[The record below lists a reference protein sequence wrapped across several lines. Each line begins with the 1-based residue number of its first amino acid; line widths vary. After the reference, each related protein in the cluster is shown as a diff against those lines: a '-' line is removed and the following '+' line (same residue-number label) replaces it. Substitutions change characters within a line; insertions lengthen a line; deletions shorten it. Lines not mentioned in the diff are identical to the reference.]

1 MKDFD
6 DIFKQRLEDYEMK
19 LPSSDRDDFLNRK
32 ATRERYARR
41 RRTYLSI
48 AVGLPAVAAIIMA
61 LVFTISLLSK
71 QDDVPVDNTQIPA
84 VQEQV
89 NPAQSNEGIAEDDAD
104 ILDCTDGVVE
114 YVTLDLDG
122 DDDWGKPMESAQKS
136 QAPGEE
142 DVYMV
147 VEESP
152 EFPGGTNALMGYL
165 RDNMVIPDSCWEN
178 NIQGRVLVTFI
189 VEKDGSITKPVVVK
203 SVNHLLDA
211 EALRL
216 VSAMPKW
223 KPGRQ
228 NGQAQRVKFTIPINF
243 RLDYYKNR
251 TKATATESAVEDIM
265 ASTKDKTF

>member
-6 DIFKQRLEDYEMK
+6 DIFKQRLEGYEMK
-19 LPSSDRDDFLNRK
+19 LPDTDRDAFLNRQ
-32 ATRERYARR
+32 ATRERFARR

-61 LVFTISLLSK
+61 LVFTISLFSK
-71 QDDVPVDNTQIPA
+71 QDDVPVNNTQTPA

-89 NPAQSNEGIAEDDAD
+89 IPAQGNEGIAEDDAD
-104 ILDCTDGVVE
+104 IMICIDGDDHW
-114 YVTLDLDG
+114 VTLDG
-122 DDDWGKPMESAQKS
+122 DDDWGKPMETAQKS
-136 QAPGEE
+136 ESPGEE

-165 RDNMVIPDSCWEN
+165 RDNMVIPDSCREN

-203 SVNHLLDA
+203 SVNPLLDA

-243 RLDYYKNR
+243 RLDYYKNQ

>member
-6 DIFKQRLEDYEMK
+6 DIFKQRLEGYEMK
-19 LPSSDRDDFLNRK
+19 LPSSDRDAFLNRK

-48 AVGLPAVAAIIMA
+48 AVGLPAVAAIIMV

-71 QDDVPVDNTQIPA
+71 QDDVPVNNTQTPA

-89 NPAQSNEGIAEDDAD
+89 IPVQGNEGIAEDEAD
-104 ILDCTDGVVE
+104 IMICI
-114 YVTLDLDG
+114 DG
-122 DDDWGKPMESAQKS
+122 DDDWGKPMETAQKS
-136 QAPGEE
+136 ESPGEE

-165 RDNMVIPDSCWEN
+165 RDNMVIPDSCREN

>member
-6 DIFKQRLEDYEMK
+6 DIFKQRLEGYEMK

-41 RRTYLSI
+41 RRNFLGL
-48 AVGLPAVAAIIMA
+48 AVGIPAAAAI
-61 LVFTISLLSK
+61 LCTILMSINLLSSNNRNTPDIPE
-71 QDDVPVDNTQIPA
+71 QTECSDDSTLY
-84 VQEQV
+84 
-89 NPAQSNEGIAEDDAD
+89 DDAD
-104 ILDCTDGVVE
+104 ILICI
-114 YVTLDLDG
+114 DG
-122 DDDWGKPMESAQKS
+122 DDDWGKPMETSVLS

-142 DVYMV
+142 DVFMV

-152 EFPGGTNALMGYL
+152 EFPGGINALMGYL
-165 RDNMVIPDSCWEN
+165 RDNMVVPDSCREN

-203 SVNHLLDA
+203 SVHPILDA

-223 KPGRQ
+223 KPGRHK
-228 NGQAQRVKFTIPINF
+228 GEAQRVKYTIPVNF
-243 RLDYYKNR
+243 RIEYYKNLP
-251 TKATATESAVEDIM
+251 TPVTDAAIGEDIM
-265 ASTKDKTF
+265 SSTKDKTF

>member
-6 DIFKQRLEDYEMK
+6 DIFKQRLEGYEMK
-19 LPSSDRDDFLNRK
+19 LPSSDRDAFLNRK

-48 AVGLPAVAAIIMA
+48 AVGLPAVAAIIMV

-71 QDDVPVDNTQIPA
+71 QDDVPVNNTQTPA

-89 NPAQSNEGIAEDDAD
+89 IPVQGNEGIAEDDAD
-104 ILDCTDGVVE
+104 IMICI
-114 YVTLDLDG
+114 DG
-122 DDDWGKPMESAQKS
+122 DDDWGKPMETAQKS
-136 QAPGEE
+136 ESPGEE

-165 RDNMVIPDSCWEN
+165 RDNMVIPDSCREN

-203 SVNHLLDA
+203 NVNHLLDA

-228 NGQAQRVKFTIPINF
+228 NGHAQRVKFTIPINF

>member
-6 DIFKQRLEDYEMK
+6 DIFKQRLEGYEMK
-19 LPSSDRDDFLNRK
+19 LPDTDRDAFLNRQ
-32 ATRERYARR
+32 ATRERFARR

-61 LVFTISLLSK
+61 LVFTISLFSK
-71 QDDVPVDNTQIPA
+71 QDDVPVNNTQTPA

-89 NPAQSNEGIAEDDAD
+89 IPAQGNEGIAEDDAD
-104 ILDCTDGVVE
+104 IMICIDGDDHW
-114 YVTLDLDG
+114 VTLDG
-122 DDDWGKPMESAQKS
+122 DDDWGKPMETSVLS
-136 QAPGEE
+136 QSPGEE
-142 DVYMV
+142 DVFLV

-165 RDNMVIPDSCWEN
+165 RDNMVIPDSCREN
-178 NIQGRVLVTFI
+178 IIQGRVLVTFI

>member
-6 DIFKQRLEDYEMK
+6 DIFKQRLEGYEMK
-19 LPSSDRDDFLNRK
+19 LPSSDRDAFLNRK

-41 RRTYLSI
+41 RRTYPSI
-48 AVGLPAVAAIIMA
+48 AVGLPAVAAIIMV

-71 QDDVPVDNTQIPA
+71 QDDVPVNNTQTPA

-89 NPAQSNEGIAEDDAD
+89 IPVQGNEGIAEDEAD
-104 ILDCTDGVVE
+104 IMICI
-114 YVTLDLDG
+114 DG
-122 DDDWGKPMESAQKS
+122 DDDWGKPMETAQKS
-136 QAPGEE
+136 ESPGEE

-165 RDNMVIPDSCWEN
+165 RDNMVIPDSCREN

>member
-6 DIFKQRLEDYEMK
+6 DIFKQRLEGYEMK
-19 LPSSDRDDFLNRK
+19 LPDTDRDAFLNRQ
-32 ATRERYARR
+32 ATRERFARR

-48 AVGLPAVAAIIMA
+48 AVGLPAVAAIVMA
-61 LVFTISLLSK
+61 LVFTISLFSK
-71 QDDVPVDNTQIPA
+71 QADVPVNNTQTPA

-89 NPAQSNEGIAEDDAD
+89 IPAQGNEGIAEDDAD
-104 ILDCTDGVVE
+104 IMICIDGDDHW
-114 YVTLDLDG
+114 VTLDG
-122 DDDWGKPMESAQKS
+122 DDDWGKPMETSVLS
-136 QAPGEE
+136 QSPGEE
-142 DVYMV
+142 DVFLV

-165 RDNMVIPDSCWEN
+165 RDNMVVPDSCREN

-251 TKATATESAVEDIM
+251 TKATATESAIEDIM

>member
-6 DIFKQRLEDYEMK
+6 DIFKQRLEGYEMK
-19 LPSSDRDDFLNRK
+19 LPTMDQQSFWDRK
-32 ATRERYARR
+32 AVRERAARR
-41 RRTYLSI
+41 RRNILTA
-48 AVGLPAVAAIIMA
+48 AVGLPAVAAVLMAIMM
-61 LVFTISLLSK
+61 TINLLSRNNATPPENPELTIVQQQSDK
-71 QDDVPVDNTQIPA
+71 PDTDNT
-84 VQEQV
+84 VQW
-89 NPAQSNEGIAEDDAD
+89 ITID
-104 ILDCTDGVVE
+104 I
-114 YVTLDLDG
+114 DG
-122 DDDWGKPMESAQKS
+122 DLGETMENAQLS
-136 QAPGEE
+136 ESPGEE
-142 DVYMV
+142 DVFMV
-147 VEESP
+147 VDESP

-265 ASTKDKTF
+265 SSTKDKTF

>member
-6 DIFKQRLEDYEMK
+6 DIFKQRLEGYEMK
-19 LPSSDRDDFLNRK
+19 LPDTDRDAFLNRQ
-32 ATRERYARR
+32 ATRERFARR

-48 AVGLPAVAAIIMA
+48 AVGLPAVAAIVMA
-61 LVFTISLLSK
+61 LVFTISLFSK
-71 QDDVPVDNTQIPA
+71 QADVPVNNTQTPA

-89 NPAQSNEGIAEDDAD
+89 IPAQGNEGIAEDDAD

-114 YVTLDLDG
+114 YVTLDLGG
-122 DDDWGKPMESAQKS
+122 DYDWGKPVESAQKS
-136 QAPGEE
+136 QAPG

-165 RDNMVIPDSCWEN
+165 RDNMVIPDSCREN

>member
-6 DIFKQRLEDYEMK
+6 DIFKQRLEGYEMK
-19 LPSSDRDDFLNRK
+19 LPDTDRDAFLNRQ
-32 ATRERYARR
+32 ATRERFARR

-48 AVGLPAVAAIIMA
+48 AVGLPAVAAIVMA
-61 LVFTISLLSK
+61 LVFTISLFSK
-71 QDDVPVDNTQIPA
+71 QADVPVNNTQTPA

-89 NPAQSNEGIAEDDAD
+89 IPAQGNEGIAEDDAD
-104 ILDCTDGVVE
+104 ILDCTDNVVE
-114 YVTLDLDG
+114 YVTLTLDG
-122 DDDWGKPMESAQKS
+122 DAIESAQKS

-165 RDNMVIPDSCWEN
+165 RDNMVIPDSCREN

>member
-6 DIFKQRLEDYEMK
+6 DIFKQRLEGYEMK
-19 LPSSDRDDFLNRK
+19 LPDTDRDAFLNRQ
-32 ATRERYARR
+32 ATRERFARR

-61 LVFTISLLSK
+61 LVFTISLFSK
-71 QDDVPVDNTQIPA
+71 QDDVPVNNTQTPA
-84 VQEQV
+84 IQEQV
-89 NPAQSNEGIAEDDAD
+89 IPAQGNEGIAENDAD
-104 ILDCTDGVVE
+104 IMICIDGDDHW
-114 YVTLDLDG
+114 VTLDG
-122 DDDWGKPMESAQKS
+122 DDDWGKPMETSVLS
-136 QAPGEE
+136 QSPGEE
-142 DVYMV
+142 EVFLV

-165 RDNMVIPDSCWEN
+165 RDNMVIPDSCREN

>member
-6 DIFKQRLEDYEMK
+6 DIFKQRLEGYEMK
-19 LPSSDRDDFLNRK
+19 LPDTDRDAFLNRQ
-32 ATRERYARR
+32 ATRERFARR

-48 AVGLPAVAAIIMA
+48 AVGLPAVAAIIMV

-71 QDDVPVDNTQIPA
+71 QDDVPVNNTQTPA

-89 NPAQSNEGIAEDDAD
+89 IPAQGNEGIAEDDAD
-104 ILDCTDGVVE
+104 IMICIDGDDHW
-114 YVTLDLDG
+114 VTLDG
-122 DDDWGKPMESAQKS
+122 DDDWGKPMETAQKS
-136 QAPGEE
+136 ESPGEE

-165 RDNMVIPDSCWEN
+165 RDNMVIPDSCREN

>member
-6 DIFKQRLEDYEMK
+6 DIFKQRLEGYEMK
-19 LPSSDRDDFLNRK
+19 LPSSDRDAFLNRK

-48 AVGLPAVAAIIMA
+48 AVGLPAVAAIIMV

-71 QDDVPVDNTQIPA
+71 QDDVPVNNTQTPA

-89 NPAQSNEGIAEDDAD
+89 IPVQGNEGIAEDDAD
-104 ILDCTDGVVE
+104 IMICIDRDDHW
-114 YVTLDLDG
+114 VTLDG
-122 DDDWGKPMESAQKS
+122 DDDWGKPMETAQKS
-136 QAPGEE
+136 ESPGEE

-165 RDNMVIPDSCWEN
+165 RDNMVIPDSCREN

>member
-6 DIFKQRLEDYEMK
+6 DIFKQRLEGYEMK
-19 LPSSDRDDFLNRK
+19 LPSSDRDAFLNRK

-48 AVGLPAVAAIIMA
+48 AVGLPAVAAIIMV

-71 QDDVPVDNTQIPA
+71 QDDVPVNNTQTPA

-89 NPAQSNEGIAEDDAD
+89 IPVQGNEGIAEDEVD
-104 ILDCTDGVVE
+104 IMICI
-114 YVTLDLDG
+114 DG
-122 DDDWGKPMESAQKS
+122 DDDWGKPMETAQKS
-136 QAPGEE
+136 ESPGEE

-165 RDNMVIPDSCWEN
+165 RDNMVIPDSCREN

-243 RLDYYKNR
+243 RLDYSVNR
-251 TKATATESAVEDIM
+251 FKATATESAVEDIM

>member
-6 DIFKQRLEDYEMK
+6 DIFKQRLEGYEMK
-19 LPSSDRDDFLNRK
+19 LPSSDRDAFLNRK

-48 AVGLPAVAAIIMA
+48 AVGLPAVAAIIMV

-71 QDDVPVDNTQIPA
+71 QDDVPVNNTQTPA

-89 NPAQSNEGIAEDDAD
+89 IPVQGNEGIAEDEAD
-104 ILDCTDGVVE
+104 IMICI
-114 YVTLDLDG
+114 DG
-122 DDDWGKPMESAQKS
+122 DDDWGKPMETAQKS
-136 QAPGEE
+136 ESPGEE

-165 RDNMVIPDSCWEN
+165 RDNMVIPDSCREN

-203 SVNHLLDA
+203 SVHPILDA

>member
-1 MKDFD
+1 MKDYD
-6 DIFKQRLEDYEMK
+6 DIFKQRLDGYEMK

-32 ATRERYARR
+32 ATRERYASR

-71 QDDVPVDNTQIPA
+71 QDDVPVDNTQTPA
-84 VQEQV
+84 GQEQV
-89 NPAQSNEGIAEDDAD
+89 IPAQGNEGIAEDDAD

-114 YVTLDLDG
+114 YVTLTLDG
-122 DDDWGKPMESAQKS
+122 DDDWDKPIESAQKS

-142 DVYMV
+142 DVFMV

-152 EFPGGTNALMGYL
+152 EFPGGINALMGYL
-165 RDNMVIPDSCWEN
+165 RDNMVVPDSCWEN

-203 SVNHLLDA
+203 SVHPILDA

-228 NGQAQRVKFTIPINF
+228 NGEVQRVKYTIPVNF
-243 RLDYYKNR
+243 RKDYYKNLAIP
-251 TKATATESAVEDIM
+251 ATDAVIEEDIM
-265 ASTKDKTF
+265 SSTKDKTF

>member
-6 DIFKQRLEDYEMK
+6 DIFKQRLEGYEMK
-19 LPSSDRDDFLNRK
+19 LPDTDRDAFLNRQ
-32 ATRERYARR
+32 ATRERFARR

-48 AVGLPAVAAIIMA
+48 AVGLPAVAAIVMA
-61 LVFTISLLSK
+61 LVFTISLFSK
-71 QDDVPVDNTQIPA
+71 QDDVPVNNTQTPA

-89 NPAQSNEGIAEDDAD
+89 IPAQGNEGIAEDDAD
-104 ILDCTDGVVE
+104 IMICI
-114 YVTLDLDG
+114 DG
-122 DDDWGKPMESAQKS
+122 DDDWGKPMETAQKS

-165 RDNMVIPDSCWEN
+165 RDNMVIPDSCREN

-228 NGQAQRVKFTIPINF
+228 NGQAQRVKFTIPVNF

>member
-6 DIFKQRLEDYEMK
+6 DIFKQRLEGYEMK
-19 LPSSDRDDFLNRK
+19 LPDTDRDAFLNRQ
-32 ATRERYARR
+32 ATRERFARR

-61 LVFTISLLSK
+61 LVFTISLFSK
-71 QDDVPVDNTQIPA
+71 QDDVPVNNTQTPA

-89 NPAQSNEGIAEDDAD
+89 IPAQGNEGIAEDDAD
-104 ILDCTDGVVE
+104 IMICIDRDDHW
-114 YVTLDLDG
+114 VTLDG
-122 DDDWGKPMESAQKS
+122 DDDWGKPMETSVLS
-136 QAPGEE
+136 QSPGEE
-142 DVYMV
+142 DVFLV

-165 RDNMVIPDSCWEN
+165 RDNMVIPDSCREN

-243 RLDYYKNR
+243 RFDYYKNR

>member
-6 DIFKQRLEDYEMK
+6 DIFKQRLEGYEMK
-19 LPSSDRDDFLNRK
+19 LPSSDRDACLNRK

-71 QDDVPVDNTQIPA
+71 QDDVPVNNTQTPA

-89 NPAQSNEGIAEDDAD
+89 IPVQGNEGIAEDDAE
-104 ILDCTDGVVE
+104 ILICIDGDDHW
-114 YVTLDLDG
+114 VTLDG
-122 DDDWGKPMESAQKS
+122 DDDWGTPMETPVFS
-136 QAPGEE
+136 QSPGEE
-142 DVYMV
+142 DVLLV
-147 VEESP
+147 AEESP

-165 RDNMVIPDSCWEN
+165 RGNMVIPDSCREN

-189 VEKDGSITKPVVVK
+189 VEKDGSISNPVVIK
-203 SVNHLLDA
+203 SVNRLLDA

-216 VSAMPKW
+216 ISNMPKW

-228 NGQAQRVKFTIPINF
+228 NGEAHRVKFTVPINF
-243 RLDYYKNR
+243 RLY
-251 TKATATESAVEDIM
+251 
-265 ASTKDKTF
+265 

>member
-6 DIFKQRLEDYEMK
+6 DIFKQRLEGYEMK
-19 LPSSDRDDFLNRK
+19 LPDTDRDAFLNRQ
-32 ATRERYARR
+32 ATRERFARR

-48 AVGLPAVAAIIMA
+48 AVGLPAAAAIIMA

-71 QDDVPVDNTQIPA
+71 QDDVPADNTRTP
-84 VQEQV
+84 VGQEQV
-89 NPAQSNEGIAEDDAD
+89 IPPQGNEGIAEDDAD

-122 DDDWGKPMESAQKS
+122 DDDWGEPVESDQKS

-142 DVYMV
+142 DVFMV

-152 EFPGGTNALMGYL
+152 EFPGGINALMGYL

-178 NIQGRVLVTFI
+178 NIEGRVLVTYI
-189 VEKDGSITKPVVVK
+189 VEKDGSITKPEVVK
-203 SVNHLLDA
+203 SVHPILDA

-223 KPGRQ
+223 KPGRHK
-228 NGQAQRVKFTIPINF
+228 GEAQRVKFTIPINF
-243 RLDYYKNR
+243 RIDYYKNR
-251 TKATATESAVEDIM
+251 TKPTATESATEDIM
-265 ASTKDKTF
+265 SSTKDKLF

>member
-6 DIFKQRLEDYEMK
+6 DIFKQRLEGYEMK
-19 LPSSDRDDFLNRK
+19 LPDTDRDAFLNRQ
-32 ATRERYARR
+32 ATRERFARR

-61 LVFTISLLSK
+61 LVFTISLFSK
-71 QDDVPVDNTQIPA
+71 QDDVPVNNTQTPA

-89 NPAQSNEGIAEDDAD
+89 IPAQGNEGIAEDDAD
-104 ILDCTDGVVE
+104 IMICIDGDDHW
-114 YVTLDLDG
+114 VTLDG
-122 DDDWGKPMESAQKS
+122 DDDWGKPMETSVLS
-136 QAPGEE
+136 QSPGEE
-142 DVYMV
+142 DVFLV

-165 RDNMVIPDSCWEN
+165 RDNMVIPDSCREN

-189 VEKDGSITKPVVVK
+189 VEKNGSITKPVVVK

>member
-6 DIFKQRLEDYEMK
+6 DIFKQRLEGYEMK
-19 LPSSDRDDFLNRK
+19 LPDTDRDAFLNRQ
-32 ATRERYARR
+32 ATRERFARR

-48 AVGLPAVAAIIMA
+48 AVGLPAVAAIVMA
-61 LVFTISLLSK
+61 LVFTISLFSK
-71 QDDVPVDNTQIPA
+71 QADVPVNNTQTPA

-89 NPAQSNEGIAEDDAD
+89 IPAQGNEGIAEDDAD

-114 YVTLDLDG
+114 YVTLDG
-122 DDDWGKPMESAQKS
+122 DDDWDKPVESAQKS

-165 RDNMVIPDSCWEN
+165 RDNMVIPDSCREN

>member
-6 DIFKQRLEDYEMK
+6 DIFKQRLEGYEMK
-19 LPSSDRDDFLNRK
+19 LPDTDRDAFLNRQ
-32 ATRERYARR
+32 ATRERFARR

-61 LVFTISLLSK
+61 LVFTISLFSK
-71 QDDVPVDNTQIPA
+71 QDDVPVNNTQTPA

-89 NPAQSNEGIAEDDAD
+89 IPAQGNEGIAEDDAD
-104 ILDCTDGVVE
+104 IMICIDGDDHW
-114 YVTLDLDG
+114 VTLDG
-122 DDDWGKPMESAQKS
+122 DDDWGKPMETSVLS
-136 QAPGEE
+136 QSPGEE
-142 DVYMV
+142 DVFLM

-165 RDNMVIPDSCWEN
+165 RDNMVIPDSCREN

-228 NGQAQRVKFTIPINF
+228 NGEVQRVKYTIPVNF
-243 RLDYYKNR
+243 RKDYYKNLAIP
-251 TKATATESAVEDIM
+251 ATDAVIEEDIM

>member
-6 DIFKQRLEDYEMK
+6 DIFKQRLEGYEMK
-19 LPSSDRDDFLNRK
+19 LPSSDRDAFLNRK

-48 AVGLPAVAAIIMA
+48 AVGLPAVAAIIMV

-71 QDDVPVDNTQIPA
+71 QDDVPVNNTQTPA

-89 NPAQSNEGIAEDDAD
+89 IPVQGNEGIAEDEAD
-104 ILDCTDGVVE
+104 IMICI
-114 YVTLDLDG
+114 DG
-122 DDDWGKPMESAQKS
+122 DDDWGKPMETAQKS
-136 QAPGEE
+136 ESPGEE

-165 RDNMVIPDSCWEN
+165 RDNMVIPDSCREN

-243 RLDYYKNR
+243 RFDYYKNR

>member
-1 MKDFD
+1 
-6 DIFKQRLEDYEMK
+6 MK
-19 LPSSDRDDFLNRK
+19 LPDTDRDAFLNRQ
-32 ATRERYARR
+32 ATRERFARR

-61 LVFTISLLSK
+61 LVFTISLFSK
-71 QDDVPVDNTQIPA
+71 QDDVPVNNTQTPA

-89 NPAQSNEGIAEDDAD
+89 IPAQGNEGIAEDDAD
-104 ILDCTDGVVE
+104 IMICIDGDDHW
-114 YVTLDLDG
+114 VTLDG
-122 DDDWGKPMESAQKS
+122 DDDWGKPMETSVLS
-136 QAPGEE
+136 QSPGEE
-142 DVYMV
+142 DVFLV

-165 RDNMVIPDSCWEN
+165 RDNMVIPDSCREN